1 MFYLIM
7 VDYSLLLLFFV
18 PLHLGLDHCELLC
31 VLPLTVPLVFR
42 HLPDNQGYLGLLSE
56 PGQVLTAL
64 VVCYHSFLSQS
75 IAILELR
82 RVMRDWVA
90 LFTYFLGTET
100 FSSFTKVFGVAEP
113 ENQSPGLAN
122 LIRFSRLL
130 NSKPSWVL
138 GNNNL
143 VPDRVLS
150 LANCGKIFRAF
161 HVTSSRQP
169 GLCREL

>member
-1 MFYLIM
+1 MNDGYGG
-7 VDYSLLLLFFV
+7 V
-18 PLHLGLDHCELLC
+18 
-31 VLPLTVPLVFR
+31 TVHQQSPFL
-42 HLPDNQGYLGLLSE
+42 
-56 PGQVLTAL
+56 VLTAL

-90 LFTYFLGTET
+90 LFTYFLGIET

-138 GNNNL
+138 IHL
-143 VPDRVLS
+143 VS
-150 LANCGKIFRAF
+150 
-161 HVTSSRQP
+161 
-169 GLCREL
+169 EYY